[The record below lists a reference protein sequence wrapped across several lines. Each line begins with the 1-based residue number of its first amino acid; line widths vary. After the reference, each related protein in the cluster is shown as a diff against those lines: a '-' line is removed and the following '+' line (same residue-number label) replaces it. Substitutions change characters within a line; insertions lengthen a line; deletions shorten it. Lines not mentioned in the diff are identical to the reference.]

1 MHVYVVYTATFS
13 TRVQSHDNT
22 ADQHTHTH
30 THTHTHP
37 NRHLL
42 CDCSSWLNESCART
56 RTLTHAHRE
65 QGPGERP
72 GAQQHVFV
80 GTKPVLI
87 HGHSQKSAL
96 VTLQSKYTWALTF
109 ENVQGNL
116 SRVSMGGSLYASNG
130 GGGNSSRVSMGG
142 SLYGPAGGSVLPG
155 KHSVLLQLED
165 VRVRRQQ
172 VLVAFNKYIYTHIG
186 EYIMYTHII
195 SRMCDYDANRF
206 L

>member
-1 MHVYVVYTATFS
+1 M
-13 TRVQSHDNT
+13 
-22 ADQHTHTH
+22 
-30 THTHTHP
+30 
-37 NRHLL
+37 
-42 CDCSSWLNESCART
+42 
-56 RTLTHAHRE
+56 HAHRE

-80 GTKPVLI
+80 GTKSVLI
-87 HGHSQKSAL
+87 YGHSQKSAL
-96 VTLQSKYTWALTF
+96 VTLQSKYTLALTF

-142 SLYGPAGGSVLPG
+142 SLYGPAGGSALPG

-186 EYIMYTHII
+186 EYIMYMHII
-195 SRMCDYDANRF
+195 LTGSYSNVYIYTHTHFFTHVRMQVLAPIYVYTRVYTYGCV
-206 L
+206 

>member
-1 MHVYVVYTATFS
+1 M
-13 TRVQSHDNT
+13 
-22 ADQHTHTH
+22 
-30 THTHTHP
+30 
-37 NRHLL
+37 
-42 CDCSSWLNESCART
+42 
-56 RTLTHAHRE
+56 HAHRE

-80 GTKPVLI
+80 GTKSVLI
-87 HGHSQKSAL
+87 YGHSQKSAL
-96 VTLQSKYTWALTF
+96 VTLQSKYTLALTF

-142 SLYGPAGGSVLPG
+142 SLYGPAGGSALPG

-186 EYIMYTHII
+186 EYIMYMHIILTGSYSNVYIYTHTYTLFYSCTHAGFGTHICVHTCVHI
-195 SRMCDYDANRF
+195 RVCV
-206 L
+206 